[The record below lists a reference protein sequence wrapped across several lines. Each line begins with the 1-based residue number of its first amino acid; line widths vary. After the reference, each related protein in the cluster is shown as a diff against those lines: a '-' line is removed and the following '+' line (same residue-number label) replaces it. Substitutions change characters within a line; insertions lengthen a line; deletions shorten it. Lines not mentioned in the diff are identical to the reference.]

1 MADCPLAAVLSTA
14 AARLGEP
21 DLAGLADGLTAPVRA
36 RVQGGP
42 GAGVTTTVRVLRAA
56 GVRVCGPG
64 EEPDVDVRVLADPLV
79 AGDGRPDLLV
89 LNKADLSESVAT
101 FGIAKATGI
110 PVVAFSALAA
120 AAAVDPATDDRTLSA
135 LADAL
140 GASVAGADRT
150 AMRAALRRASG
161 VDAVRA
167 AIDRAGAPARY
178 RRIGKVLA
186 ELSRRAAGPDG
197 ARIADLLA
205 GDDVVLSRML
215 AAAEVLR
222 AAGMP
227 VPSVPADP
235 LAAAIRWQRYARGPV
250 SDLHRACGA
259 DLSRGAL
266 RLWDRLPPVARPVAP
281 VPAAARRAGLRT
293 SRIEAGAAVR
303 AGCAALRAEL
313 QAGVQQSTR
322 AAEFVEQA
330 RRRVAEVA
338 ADLDAAI
345 EARLE
350 PAAAGP
356 PGPLPIPAE
365 PPLRMAALE
374 SRLAGLLGLTFG
386 VGAALT
392 LGRML
397 AELVPGSSGAVA
409 AGSAAL
415 GLTLGLWVIRAR
427 RVLAERAAADRWV
440 LEVTAALRSGLED
453 RVSARFLAAEVT
465 LPKSGPFRGSGR
477 Q

>member
-235 LAAAIRWQRYARGPV
+235 LAARKKIR
-250 SDLHRACGA
+250 
-259 DLSRGAL
+259 
-266 RLWDRLPPVARPVAP
+266 RLPVGSTIQITKVAMKDGSPWYSVKAADEAGKGLGLGWIN
-281 VPAAARRAGLRT
+281 AAALIGQSEADVDARLGRQGACHKELEDKYCGEIAAEHGLT
-293 SRIEAGAAVR
+293 VEQ
-303 AGCAALRAEL
+303 L
-313 QAGVQQSTR
+313 QAVAME
-322 AAEFVEQA
+322 AAEKYWPFP
-330 RRRVAEVA
+330 
-338 ADLDAAI
+338 DI
-345 EARLE
+345 E
-350 PAAAGP
+350 
-356 PGPLPIPAE
+356 
-365 PPLRMAALE
+365 
-374 SRLAGLLGLTFG
+374 
-386 VGAALT
+386 
-392 LGRML
+392 
-397 AELVPGSSGAVA
+397 
-409 AGSAAL
+409 
-415 GLTLGLWVIRAR
+415 
-427 RVLAERAAADRWV
+427 
-440 LEVTAALRSGLED
+440 
-453 RVSARFLAAEVT
+453 
-465 LPKSGPFRGSGR
+465 
-477 Q
+477 